1 MQRKSCLTLIMTC
14 AFLLTSC
21 GTNALVTPTQAPAEL
36 DTQIV
41 QTISA
46 AISQTEAAQTIEGS
60 SAVVSTATSA
70 PAEALPTATP
80 QPIQTSTPFA
90 ISTQASLKPTTNI
103 PAAYQYADDHCQ
115 WLYNYPQDGS
125 GYYVGVDK
133 FLVDWGIFNNGS
145 STWGTNYT
153 LRWVGGTEI
162 YGNADIPL
170 SSTVQPGGKIELYI
184 RAFPPQT
191 PGKYITYWALY
202 NDSGQDFCDFYLY
215 FWMLKNN

>member
-1 MQRKSCLTLIMTC
+1 MQKKSQLTLIVTC
-14 AFLLTSC
+14 ALLLTSC
-21 GTNALVTPTQAPAEL
+21 STNAPVAPTQAPVEL
-36 DTQIV
+36 NTQIA

-46 AISQTEAAQTIEGS
+46 AISQTEAAQPIEATS
-60 SAVVSTATSA
+60 VVVLTVTSA
-70 PAEALPTATP
+70 PTEVSPTATP
-80 QPIQTSTPFA
+80 QPILTSTPF
-90 ISTQASLKPTTNI
+90 IVPTQASLIPTTNI
-103 PAAYQYADDHCQ
+103 PAAYQYAGDHCQ

-133 FLVDWGIFNNGS
+133 FLVDWGIANNGS

-162 YGNADIPL
+162 YGNAVIPL
-170 SSTVQPGGKIELYI
+170 SNTVQPGGKIELYI

-191 PGKYITYWALY
+191 PGKYISYWALY